1 MNSSLASSKL
11 KILIVSSS
19 FYPKIDGST
28 RCVFDH
34 ARKLAERGHLVY
46 LVTRGVEGTPREE
59 LFYGIRVVR
68 TSVNF
73 RSGSFFNKAGL
84 VSEEMLTILR
94 LQRKHHFDVVHVHG
108 CAAGFAAIPAKYLFG
123 VPLFITTHG
132 TELLWPRELWWKPS
146 REVGLGLLF
155 ERFVLGRANVVIAQS
170 PGVRRYMLKI
180 YGDSISGKIRL
191 VHTGV
196 DHRKF
201 VPPPMNGQTKQ
212 VLFVGALSEIKGVRC
227 LLNAFGQVHR
237 EVPEAR
243 LVLVGSG
250 PMANEYKELVR
261 ETDLNGSVEFQGP
274 VRDDGRLLRLY
285 GASDIVVLPSN
296 VGGPI
301 SCTILEGLSCGRAVI
316 STNVPGGIPDVLSDG
331 AGLLMERGDEAAL
344 AAYLRRLMNDKEYLV
359 TLEHNARAAVEERY
373 TLDSMV
379 EKLEALY
386 SVEKR
391 RDR

>member
-1 MNSSLASSKL
+1 MDSKRL

-59 LFYGIRVVR
+59 LFCGIRVVR
-68 TSVNF
+68 TSANF
-73 RSGSFFNKAGL
+73 RSGTFLNKMGL
-84 VSEEMLTILR
+84 ISEEILTVLR
-94 LQRKHHFDVVHVHG
+94 LQRKHRFDVVHAHG
-108 CAAGFAAIPAKYLFG
+108 CAAGLAAIPSKYLLG

-132 TELLWPRELWWKPS
+132 TELLWPRELWWKPF

-155 ERFVLGRANVVIAQS
+155 ERFVLGRADIIIAQS
-170 PGVRRYMLKI
+170 PGVRRYMLEI
-180 YGDSISGKIRL
+180 YGESISGKIRL

-196 DHRKF
+196 DHTKF
-201 VPPPMNGQTKQ
+201 IPPMNGHGPTKQ

-227 LLNAFGQVHR
+227 LLDAFAEVHR

-250 PMANEYKELVR
+250 PMANAYKELVR
-261 ETDLNGSVEFQGP
+261 DSDLKGSVEFQGP
-274 VRDDGRLLRLY
+274 IRDDGRLLRLY

-316 STNVPGGIPDVLSDG
+316 STNVPGGIPDVLSGG

-344 AAYLRRLMNDKEYLV
+344 ASYLRRLLSDKDYLLS
-359 TLEHNARAAVEERY
+359 LEHNARRAVEEHY

-379 EKLEALY
+379 EKLEGLY
-386 SVEKR
+386 NLEKR
-391 RDR
+391 DAK